1 MTSGRIKALLIEDNP
16 GYVRLAREALAE
28 ARGLRV
34 ELESVPQLAEGL
46 ARLAKGGIDVVLLDL
61 GLPDS
66 TGLETFSRVHDAA
79 GAVPIVVL
87 TGLEDDEL
95 AAEAVRQ
102 GAQDFLVKRYM
113 DGNLLGRAL
122 RYAIERKRLEAQ
134 LRQAQRMEVIG
145 QLAAGVAHDLRN
157 PLQGVMSY
165 LDLLMLKLAGQS
177 ELEHLLQEIRNGLLE
192 MDRLAAQLLDL
203 AGQGPEHTVAAA
215 LEPIV
220 EKAWGFLKAQAAKQ
234 RVELKRSF
242 SPDLP
247 LVRVDPA
254 RSAQALLNLFR
265 NSLDACPEGGAIT
278 VQARPH
284 PRIPAMVEVLISDTG
299 PGIPADLRDK
309 VFEPFFTTKPSG
321 KGTGL
326 GLALVRNIIAGCGG
340 YVEVVDSGDSGATIG
355 MGLPVASQ
363 ADAPSPHGRTI
374 G

>member
-1 MTSGRIKALLIEDNP
+1 MTNSRIKALLIEDNP
-16 GYVRLAREALAE
+16 GYVRLAREALSE
-28 ARGLRV
+28 ARGLRI
-34 ELESVPQLAEGL
+34 ELEAVPQLAAGL
-46 ARLAKGGIDVVLLDL
+46 ERLAKGGVDVVLLDL

-66 TGLETFSRVHDAA
+66 SGLETFLRVREAA

-87 TGLEDDEL
+87 TGLEDDEF

-122 RYAIERKRLEAQ
+122 RYAIERKRLEGQ

-157 PLQGVMSY
+157 PLQGVLSY
-165 LDLLMLKLAGQS
+165 LDLLKQKLSGQQ
-177 ELEHLLQEIRNGLLE
+177 ELAPFLQNIRSGLLE

-203 AGQGPEHTVAAA
+203 ARQGPEQTVAAE
-215 LEPIV
+215 LGPIV
-220 EKAWGFLKAQAAKQ
+220 ERAWGFLQAQAAQ
-234 RVELKRSF
+234 QHVELKQSC

-247 LVRVDPA
+247 LVRVNPV
-254 RSAQALLNLFR
+254 RCGQALLNLFR
-265 NSLDACPEGGAIT
+265 NSLDACPEGGTIA
-278 VQARPH
+278 VRAQPH

-299 PGIPADLRDK
+299 AGITPDIKDR
-309 VFEPFFTTKPSG
+309 VFEPFFTTKASG

-326 GLALVRNIIAGCGG
+326 GLALVKNIISGFGG
-340 YVEVVDSGDSGATIG
+340 YVEIVDSGVPGTTIG
-355 MGLPVASQ
+355 VGLPVATQ
-363 ADAPSPHGRTI
+363 GDTPTPNGNII